1 MKLSDPYLSRILYID
16 LTRKKYWIENR
27 EDIFEEYIGGVG
39 VATKLLQEE
48 LPRNADPLGPENVIV
63 FAVGPFNAVYPIAS
77 KTVAM
82 FKSPLTENLG
92 ESHAGGRSSTVI
104 RMAGYGAIVIKGA
117 SNIPIYLTIHEG
129 KVYFKDARALWG
141 VRSTYTIGR
150 VLREREPGSGYRTI
164 MRIGRAGEE
173 LVRYASVVVDSYR
186 HFGRLG
192 LGAVM
197 GSKKLK
203 AIVISGKRS
212 IPIPNKPKYREI
224 YNKIYK
230 IAIESPAMRKYHD
243 YGTPV
248 NVLHLNALGAL
259 PTKNLTS
266 AKFDEAEEISGE
278 RLAETKLARR
288 VACSHCVV
296 ACIHI
301 AAIREEYPH
310 EKFFYTV
317 RYVSYDYEPIYA
329 NGTMLGINDSEGL
342 IRILE
347 EIEIQGLDAMSTGVV
362 LAWATE
368 AYKRGLISKKDT
380 LVDLRWGDWRNY
392 IQAIRY
398 IVKQPNEFYKT
409 LALGVEE
416 AARKYGGLEFAL
428 SFGKNEMP
436 GYHTGPGCHIGWL
449 IGARHSHLDNAGYS
463 LDQKFLSSNLPSPEE
478 YVDLLMKEEA
488 WRQILTSLV
497 ICLFARGIYKPDIV
511 AEAFNAIGYDYK
523 VDDLINIGWKIY
535 KEKHKLKLEL
545 GFDPSKLRIPR
556 RILEVPTPHGR
567 ISEEYLK
574 KAITYFSQKLKKI
587 LES

>member
-1 MKLSDPYLSRILYID
+1 MKLFDPYLSRVLYID
-16 LTRKKYWIENR
+16 LTRKRYWVENR
-27 EDIFEEYIGGVG
+27 EDIFEEYMGGVG

-48 LPRNADPLGPENVIV
+48 LPRNADTLGAENVIV
-63 FAVGPFNAVYPIAS
+63 FAVGPFNGVYPIAS

-82 FKSPLTENLG
+82 FKSPLTGNLG
-92 ESHAGGRSSTVI
+92 ESHAGGRSSIAI

-117 SNIPIYLTIHEG
+117 SDIPIYLAIHGE
-129 KVYFKDARALWG
+129 KVHFKDARALWG

-173 LVRYASVVVDSYR
+173 LVRFASVVVDSYR

-203 AIVISGKRS
+203 AIVISGKRT

-230 IAIESPAMRKYHD
+230 AAIESPAMKKYHD

-248 NVLHLNALGAL
+248 NVLQLNALGAL
-259 PTKNLTS
+259 PTKNLMTT
-266 AKFDEAEEISGE
+266 KFEGAEEISGE
-278 RLAETKLARR
+278 KLAETKLARR
-288 VACSHCVV
+288 VACAHCVV

-329 NGTMLGINDSEGL
+329 NGSMLGISDSEGL
-342 IRILE
+342 IRVLE
-347 EIEIQGLDAMSTGVV
+347 EIEVQGLDAMSTGVV

-368 AYKRGLISKKDT
+368 AYMRGLISKEDT
-380 LVDLRWGDWRNY
+380 LLDLKWGDWKNY

-416 AARKYGGLEFAL
+416 AAKKYGGLEFAL
-428 SFGKNEMP
+428 SFGRNEMP
-436 GYHTGPGCHIGWL
+436 GYHTGPGCHLGWL

-463 LDQKFLSSNLPSPEE
+463 LDQKLLSKGLPTPEE
-478 YVDLLMKEEA
+478 YIDSLMKEEA
-488 WRQILTSLV
+488 WRQVLTSLV

-511 AEAFNAIGYDYK
+511 AEALNAIGYEYK
-523 VDDLINIGWKIY
+523 VDDILNIGWKIY
-535 KEKHKLKLEL
+535 KNKYKLKLEL
-545 GFDPSKLRIPR
+545 GFDPLKLRIPR
-556 RILEVPTPHGR
+556 RVLEVPTPHGG
-567 ISEEYLK
+567 ISEEYMK
-574 KAITYFSQKLKKI
+574 RAITYFSQKIKKF

>member
-1 MKLSDPYLSRILYID
+1 MKLSDPYLSRVLYID

-27 EDIFEEYIGGVG
+27 DDIFEEYIGGVG

-82 FKSPLTENLG
+82 FKSPLTRNLG

-117 SNIPIYLTIHEG
+117 SDIPIYLAIHGE

-141 VRSTYTIGR
+141 VRSAHTIGR

-173 LVRYASVVVDSYR
+173 LVRYASVIVDSYR

-203 AIVISGKRS
+203 ALVISGKRS
-212 IPIPNKPKYREI
+212 IPIPNKPKYREV

-230 IAIESPAMRKYHD
+230 AAIESPAMRKYHD

-259 PTKNLTS
+259 PAKNLTS
-266 AKFDEAEEISGE
+266 AKFDGAEEISGE

-329 NGTMLGINDSEGL
+329 NGTMLGINDPEGL
-342 IRILE
+342 IRVLE

-368 AYKRGLISKKDT
+368 AYRRGLISKKDT
-380 LVDLRWGDWRNY
+380 LIDLRWGDWKSY

-416 AARKYGGLEFAL
+416 AAKKYGGLEFAL

-463 LDQKFLSSNLPSPEE
+463 LDQKFLSGNLPSPEE
-478 YVDLLMKEEA
+478 YVDLLMKEEV

-497 ICLFARGIYKPDIV
+497 VCLFARGIYKPDIV

-523 VDDLINIGWKIY
+523 VDDLLNIGWKIY

-545 GFDPSKLRIPR
+545 GFDPLKLRIPR
-556 RILEVPTPHGR
+556 RILEVPTPHGK
-567 ISEEYLK
+567 IPEEYLR
-574 KAITYFSQKLKKI
+574 KAITYFSQKLRKI